1 MSEIFQEAR
10 RGGQALYDALTGSS
24 SSDSSVQQSRTAP
37 RTGREDTTD
46 VIDTGVASEGTG
58 GSRPQQT
65 FTARQKYMEYL
76 DDLSNMNNIALRG
89 TREGRMIKFNK
100 REDLLA
106 YQSAKADVNQFQ
118 NDNAEC
124 DEGNRGACNR
134 SGRGNA
140 PTDYASPFQGSQH
153 FDDFAYFGAGG
164 VRRNIPATGSVVPP
178 PAPPPPEPV
187 VPSAPEEPEPAP
199 APTTEDRKKGEREA
213 ELERELQDIEREIG
227 ELLPPAPEEP
237 IDNNPTA
244 VDGSGK
250 EHLPNHNQGHRDSIS
265 GAGVHTGSRGGTNH
279 GADGFEPLPVPNT
292 TGINEYKRNRKQYDF
307 IETTNV
313 FNFRPCETI

>member
-24 SSDSSVQQSRTAP
+24 SSDTSVQQSRTAP
-37 RTGREDTTD
+37 RTGREDTRD

-58 GSRPQQT
+58 GSQQT

-106 YQSAKADVNQFQ
+106 YQSAKADINQYQ
-118 NDNAEC
+118 NDNTAC

-134 SGRGNA
+134 AGRGNA

-187 VPSAPEEPEPAP
+187 VPSAPEEP
-199 APTTEDRKKGEREA
+199 APTTDREA
-213 ELERELQDIEREIG
+213 ELERELQDIQREIG
-227 ELLPPAPEEP
+227 ELTPDLPPAPEEP
-237 IDNNPTA
+237 INNNPTA

>member
-24 SSDSSVQQSRTAP
+24 SSDTSVQQSRTAP

-46 VIDTGVASEGTG
+46 VIDTGVASQGTG
-58 GSRPQQT
+58 GSQQT
-65 FTARQKYMEYL
+65 FSARQKYMEYL
-76 DDLSNMNNIALRG
+76 DDLNNMNNLALRG

-118 NDNAEC
+118 NDNTAC
-124 DEGNRGACNR
+124 DEGDRGACNR
-134 SGRGNA
+134 AGRGNS
-140 PTDYASPFQGSQH
+140 PNDYASPFQGSQH

-178 PAPPPPEPV
+178 PAPPPP
-187 VPSAPEEPEPAP
+187 
-199 APTTEDRKKGEREA
+199 APTTQDRQTGEREA
-213 ELERELQDIEREIG
+213 ELERELQDIDREI
-227 ELLPPAPEEP
+227 EKLTPDLPPAPEEP
-237 IDNNPTA
+237 VDNNPTA